1 MGQFEQT
8 AQRLAAVID
17 EMRSQ
22 GGITA
27 DQIPEI
33 IGKTT
38 GETEGS
44 VNCYPGTPG
53 LACCDIAFFI
63 SLSTS
68 AYTKGRG
75 HLSCRQAMEKVVQ
88 HMQGVCFQNTRFA
101 VLITDSWDPSAYDD
115 WRWNIEN
122 INRHAGVEV
131 YLISGRTV
139 SRISI

>member
-1 MGQFEQT
+1 
-8 AQRLAAVID
+8 
-17 EMRSQ
+17 
-22 GGITA
+22 
-27 DQIPEI
+27 
-33 IGKTT
+33 
-38 GETEGS
+38 
-44 VNCYPGTPG
+44 
-53 LACCDIAFFI
+53 
-63 SLSTS
+63 
-68 AYTKGRG
+68 G